1 MEEQDK
7 KSRASQKI
15 FIFLLFIVCGA
26 IVLFFANTY
35 RNTSPEFSSEKKI
48 NAALYPEDIEPSL
61 ITNQVDY
68 KYDSKLKMT
77 GSSYFKRDITQALRL
92 IWLYDKPAFK
102 FIRKNIY
109 EIRSANSTSFI
120 LENGIPILLISDA
133 NTYKSLTWCAGI
145 MAHHAFHAYTSI
157 LKKHSKKSKAV
168 PPLPGAQVEKEK
180 IIPNPLG
187 VNYTDLNTILAVE
200 DKCSDFQMRVLEKI
214 GAPKSEIRYIR
225 NRDPKDF
232 SISHDGAYSVNP

>member
-7 KSRASQKI
+7 KSRISQKI
-15 FIFLLFIVCGA
+15 SMFLLFIVCGA
-26 IVLFFANTY
+26 IVLFFANKY
-35 RNTSPEFSSEKKI
+35 RNTSPELASEKEI
-48 NAALYPEDIEPSL
+48 NDALYPENIEPSL
-61 ITNQVDY
+61 IANQADY

-77 GSSYFKRDITQALRL
+77 GSAYFKSDITQSLRL

-145 MAHHAFHAYTSI
+145 MAHHAFHAYASM
-157 LKKHSKKSKAV
+157 LKKGSKKSKAV
-168 PPLPGAQVEKEK
+168 PPLPGAKVKREK

-187 VNYTDLNTILAVE
+187 INYTDLNTILAVE
-200 DKCSDFQMRVLEKI
+200 DKCSDFQIRVLERI